1 MVSSVNGSRLN
12 PPVDPVGDKTVER
25 ARRDFMDAVRSSD
38 RQIRHVVETI
48 RNETDRGGSDPQPVL
63 RRNPERPRPEQGP
76 VVHLETARSPERAAP
91 DRNLADGMS
100 RREAGEASPRRHE
113 IGRRDL
119 ALQDHGRQDIIG
131 RDSARQESVRQEG
144 VRQEGVRQE
153 GVRQETLRPDATMV
167 ATRASGPTDH
177 RGSGLPPTD
186 PVVGRIPTA
195 RPRPEPIGPPPPPG
209 YRPPPPV
216 APEGTVLIGPVP
228 GREALNLVGPIPG
241 RAGTEAPFDS
251 LRLSSTT
258 PREVAERIAGFME
271 TGTLDTSP
279 VRFAPVPAVLSNN
292 DADAEQ
298 DGSGRGDELIH
309 PDPAAERSALADLEN
324 NTRVLAVT

>member
-1 MVSSVNGSRLN
+1 VVSSVNGSRLT

-38 RQIRHVVETI
+38 RQIRHVIETI
-48 RNETDRGGSDPQPVL
+48 RDETDRAGSDPQPVL
-63 RRNPERPRPEQGP
+63 RRNPERLRPEQGP

-91 DRNLADGMS
+91 GRNLADGMS
-100 RREAGEASPRRHE
+100 WREAGEASLRRQE
-113 IGRRDL
+113 TGRRDP
-119 ALQDHGRQDIIG
+119 ALQDHGRQDAGRQDIIG
-131 RDSARQESVRQEG
+131 RDSARQEG
-144 VRQEGVRQE
+144 VRQEGVRH
-153 GVRQETLRPDATMV
+153 ETPRPDATMV

-195 RPRPEPIGPPPPPG
+195 RSRPEPIGPSPPPG

-228 GREALNLVGPIPG
+228 GREALNLVGPISD
-241 RAGTEAPFDS
+241 RAGAEAPFDT

-292 DADAEQ
+292 DADAEPDEARQ
-298 DGSGRGDELIH
+298 QDELIH
-309 PDPAAERSALADLEN
+309 PDPAAERSVLADLEN
-324 NTRVLAVT
+324 DTRVLAVS